1 MSASEID
8 RTLVRLAHEILEKTE
23 DLHRLAFIGIRRR
36 GVPLALRLAD
46 KIKSLENLAIPVG
59 FLDINLYRDDLSTV
73 SEKPVHNATEITFP
87 VTGKDIILM
96 DDVLYTGRT
105 IRAALD
111 ALFDQGRPAR
121 VQLLGPNRSRLARTP
136 HRSPLCGP
144 HGPDQRQRDHRGEA
158 PGSGPERQG
167 AAGRENLEQMPGGLL
182 GIELLERAEI
192 EGILDRAKR
201 FQPRQTDSKKSDQL
215 RGRMI
220 VNLFFEASTRTRT
233 SFEIAAKR
241 LGADAISITASAS
254 SVSKGESLVDTLNT
268 LGAMHPDAIV
278 MRHAASG
285 APHFLARYL
294 PTPII
299 NAGDGTHEHP
309 TQALLDARTILDRR
323 PTLDGLRVAI
333 IGDIAHS
340 RVARSNMYLLSKFGA
355 QIVLCGPASL
365 LPPELAQ
372 LAPGISLTHKM
383 EDAIRDADV
392 IMMLR
397 VQLERQHE
405 AAFSANEYFQFY
417 GLRLEHMGLA
427 KPDAIVMHPGP
438 INRGREISSE
448 VADSQRSVILNQVE
462 NGIAVRMAVLERILG
477 N

>member
-1 MSASEID
+1 
-8 RTLVRLAHEILEKTE
+8 
-23 DLHRLAFIGIRRR
+23 
-36 GVPLALRLAD
+36 
-46 KIKSLENLAIPVG
+46 
-59 FLDINLYRDDLSTV
+59 
-73 SEKPVHNATEITFP
+73 
-87 VTGKDIILM
+87 
-96 DDVLYTGRT
+96 
-105 IRAALD
+105 
-111 ALFDQGRPAR
+111 
-121 VQLLGPNRSRLARTP
+121 
-136 HRSPLCGP
+136 
-144 HGPDQRQRDHRGEA
+144 
-158 PGSGPERQG
+158 
-167 AAGRENLEQMPGGLL
+167 MPGGLL
-182 GIELLERAEI
+182 GIEPLDRVEI

-201 FQPRQTDSKKSDQL
+201 FQPRQTDTKKSDQL

-294 PTPII
+294 VETPII

-323 PTLDGLRVAI
+323 PTLEGLRVAI

-372 LAPGISLTHKM
+372 LAPGITLTHKM
-383 EDAIRDADV
+383 EEAIRDADV

-417 GLRLEHMGLA
+417 GLRLEHMSLA

-462 NGIAVRMAVLERILG
+462 NGIAVRMAVLERILE

>member
-1 MSASEID
+1 
-8 RTLVRLAHEILEKTE
+8 
-23 DLHRLAFIGIRRR
+23 
-36 GVPLALRLAD
+36 
-46 KIKSLENLAIPVG
+46 
-59 FLDINLYRDDLSTV
+59 
-73 SEKPVHNATEITFP
+73 
-87 VTGKDIILM
+87 
-96 DDVLYTGRT
+96 
-105 IRAALD
+105 
-111 ALFDQGRPAR
+111 
-121 VQLLGPNRSRLARTP
+121 
-136 HRSPLCGP
+136 
-144 HGPDQRQRDHRGEA
+144 
-158 PGSGPERQG
+158 
-167 AAGRENLEQMPGGLL
+167 MPGGLL
-182 GIELLERAEI
+182 GIESLDRVEI
-192 EGILDRAKR
+192 EAILDRAKN
-201 FQPRQTDSKKSDQL
+201 FQPQQAAGRREVL

-233 SFEIAAKR
+233 SFEIAAKG
-241 LGADAISITASAS
+241 LGADAISITASGS
-254 SVSKGESLVDTLNT
+254 SVDKGESLVDTLNT

-285 APHFLARYL
+285 APHFLARHL

-323 PTLDGLRVAI
+323 PTLEGLRATI

-355 QIVLCGPASL
+355 RIVLCGPASL
-365 LPPELAQ
+365 LPVELAQ
-372 LAPGISLTHKM
+372 ITPGVTLTHDIR
-383 EDAIRDADV
+383 EAIRDADV

-405 AAFSANEYFQFY
+405 AAFSASEYFRFY
-417 GLRLEHMGLA
+417 GLRLEHMSLA

-462 NGIAVRMAVLERILG
+462 NGIAVRMAVLERILK

>member
-1 MSASEID
+1 
-8 RTLVRLAHEILEKTE
+8 
-23 DLHRLAFIGIRRR
+23 
-36 GVPLALRLAD
+36 
-46 KIKSLENLAIPVG
+46 
-59 FLDINLYRDDLSTV
+59 
-73 SEKPVHNATEITFP
+73 
-87 VTGKDIILM
+87 
-96 DDVLYTGRT
+96 
-105 IRAALD
+105 
-111 ALFDQGRPAR
+111 
-121 VQLLGPNRSRLARTP
+121 
-136 HRSPLCGP
+136 
-144 HGPDQRQRDHRGEA
+144 
-158 PGSGPERQG
+158 
-167 AAGRENLEQMPGGLL
+167 MPGGLL
-182 GIELLERAEI
+182 GIEPLDRVEI
-192 EGILDRAKR
+192 EAILDRAR
-201 FQPRQTDSKKSDQL
+201 IFQPQQSHDRRDLL

-241 LGADAISITASAS
+241 LGADAISISAS
-254 SVSKGESLVDTLNT
+254 GSSVDKGESLVDTLNT

-278 MRHAASG
+278 MRHSASG

-323 PTLDGLRVAI
+323 PTLEGLRVAI

-355 QIVLCGPASL
+355 EIVLCGPASL

-372 LAPGISLTHKM
+372 IASRVTLSYDM
-383 EDAIRDADV
+383 REAIRDADV

-405 AAFSANEYFQFY
+405 AAFSASEYFQFY
-417 GLRLEHMGLA
+417 GLRLEHMELA

-448 VADSQRSVILNQVE
+448 VADFQRSVILNQVE
-462 NGIAVRMAVLERILG
+462 NGIAVRMAVLERVLS